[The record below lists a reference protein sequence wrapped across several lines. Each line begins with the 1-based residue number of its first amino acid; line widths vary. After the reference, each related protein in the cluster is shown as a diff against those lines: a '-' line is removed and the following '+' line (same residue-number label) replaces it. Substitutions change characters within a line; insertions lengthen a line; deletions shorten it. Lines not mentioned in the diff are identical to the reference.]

1 MKEEAQ
7 KSPAKNIVEFR
18 EICKY
23 FPGVRALDR
32 ISFRAESGQ
41 VYAFVGENGAGK
53 STLLKILNGDYTMT
67 SGKVLLNGREQH
79 FTCPKD
85 AIEAGISVIYQERQV
100 ILDMTVA
107 ENVFLGSWARGKD
120 RLIDYNRMLAET
132 RKVIEEF
139 GVSIDP
145 AARVRTLSTAH
156 QQMVE
161 IMKAYIRNAK
171 VIAFDEPT
179 ASLTDNEIG
188 VLFRIIRKLRAQG
201 KIVFYVSHRMKELEQ
216 IVDRVIVFKDGQ
228 LVAEV
233 GRQEC
238 TNQDLIRMMVGRDL
252 GDLFQSL
259 ERSDSIGETIL
270 EVRDL
275 CNYYAKNVSFEL
287 HRGEILGFSGLVGAG
302 RTELMRSIY
311 GADPTL
317 SGTVL
322 LGGKKIENRSP
333 AQAIANGI
341 ALCPEDRKEQGII
354 PTLSVG
360 MNISISVLKRLRN
373 ACLLIDAK
381 RETQLIE
388 GGIRQFKIRTPNA
401 QKKILELSGG
411 NQQKAVV
418 ARAHETNPD
427 VIILDEPTKGID
439 VGAKSEFYKM
449 ICEYAR
455 MGKGV
460 ILISSEL
467 PEIIGLSDRIIVMR
481 EGRVTGEVSRKDA
494 TEELI
499 LQYAMLGGD

>member
-275 CNYYAKNVSFEL
+275 CNYYVKNV
-287 HRGEILGFSGLVGAG
+287 ILRAASGRNPGLFRAG
-302 RTELMRSIY
+302 RR
-311 GADPTL
+311 GAH
-317 SGTVL
+317 
-322 LGGKKIENRSP
+322 
-333 AQAIANGI
+333 
-341 ALCPEDRKEQGII
+341 
-354 PTLSVG
+354 
-360 MNISISVLKRLRN
+360 
-373 ACLLIDAK
+373 
-381 RETQLIE
+381 
-388 GGIRQFKIRTPNA
+388 
-401 QKKILELSGG
+401 
-411 NQQKAVV
+411 
-418 ARAHETNPD
+418 RAHGARST
-427 VIILDEPTKGID
+427 VPTRPSPGPSCWAGRRSKTVRPLRPSRTGSPS
-439 VGAKSEFYKM
+439 APRT
-449 ICEYAR
+449 AR
-455 MGKGV
+455 SRG
-460 ILISSEL
+460 SS
-467 PEIIGLSDRIIVMR
+467 PPFRS
-481 EGRVTGEVSRKDA
+481 A
-494 TEELI
+494 
-499 LQYAMLGGD
+499 

>member
-7 KSPAKNIVEFR
+7 KSPAKNVVEFR

-67 SGKVLLNGREQH
+67 SGEVLLNGREQH

-120 RLIDYNRMLAET
+120 HLIDYGRMLAET

-179 ASLTDNEIG
+179 ASLTDNEID

-201 KIVFYVSHRMKELEQ
+201 KIVFYVSHRMKEVLRISDE
-216 IVDRVIVFKDGQ
+216 IFVLKDGE
-228 LVAEV
+228 LVTELDAREAT
-233 GRQEC
+233 EE
-238 TNQDLIRMMVGRDL
+238 LIVKHMVGRNYDDYYHRKRTFFGAEAMRLENVGGVEDKESRGAYTPRGVSLSLYEGEVL
-252 GDLFQSL
+252 G
-259 ERSDSIGETIL
+259 I
-270 EVRDL
+270 
-275 CNYYAKNVSFEL
+275 A
-287 HRGEILGFSGLVGAG
+287 GLVGAG
-302 RTELMRSIY
+302 RTELIRLIFGEDEKAPGSRVFIFGKEARIRSSKDAMRQGLAWAHPQVPDIGQYCAAEPGPPDAEAVCRQEKRAGALRNVYQKPEHPDHGDRAAGDVSF
-311 GADPTL
+311 GRQPTEGGAGQMARDAAENTHSRRADPR
-317 SGTVL
+317 
-322 LGGKKIENRSP
+322 NRR
-333 AQAIANGI
+333 G
-341 ALCPEDRKEQGII
+341 R
-354 PTLSVG
+354 
-360 MNISISVLKRLRN
+360 
-373 ACLLIDAK
+373 
-381 RETQLIE
+381 E
-388 GGIRQFKIRTPNA
+388 GG
-401 QKKILELSGG
+401 
-411 NQQKAVV
+411 
-418 ARAHETNPD
+418 
-427 VIILDEPTKGID
+427 
-439 VGAKSEFYKM
+439 
-449 ICEYAR
+449 
-455 MGKGV
+455 
-460 ILISSEL
+460 
-467 PEIIGLSDRIIVMR
+467 GL
-481 EGRVTGEVSRKDA
+481 
-494 TEELI
+494 
-499 LQYAMLGGD
+499 

>member
-1 MKEEAQ
+1 M
-7 KSPAKNIVEFR
+7 
-18 EICKY
+18 
-23 FPGVRALDR
+23 
-32 ISFRAESGQ
+32 
-41 VYAFVGENGAGK
+41 
-53 STLLKILNGDYTMT
+53 
-67 SGKVLLNGREQH
+67 
-79 FTCPKD
+79 
-85 AIEAGISVIYQERQV
+85 
-100 ILDMTVA
+100 
-107 ENVFLGSWARGKD
+107 
-120 RLIDYNRMLAET
+120 
-132 RKVIEEF
+132 
-139 GVSIDP
+139 
-145 AARVRTLSTAH
+145 
-156 QQMVE
+156 
-161 IMKAYIRNAK
+161 
-171 VIAFDEPT
+171 
-179 ASLTDNEIG
+179 
-188 VLFRIIRKLRAQG
+188 
-201 KIVFYVSHRMKELEQ
+201 
-216 IVDRVIVFKDGQ
+216 
-228 LVAEV
+228 
-233 GRQEC
+233 
-238 TNQDLIRMMVGRDL
+238 
-252 GDLFQSL
+252 
-259 ERSDSIGETIL
+259 
-270 EVRDL
+270 RDL
-275 CNYYAKNVSFEL
+275 CNYYVKNVSFEL

>member
-252 GDLFQSL
+252 GDLSL
-259 ERSDSIGETIL
+259 IHI
-270 EVRDL
+270 
-275 CNYYAKNVSFEL
+275 
-287 HRGEILGFSGLVGAG
+287 
-302 RTELMRSIY
+302 
-311 GADPTL
+311 
-317 SGTVL
+317 
-322 LGGKKIENRSP
+322 
-333 AQAIANGI
+333 
-341 ALCPEDRKEQGII
+341 
-354 PTLSVG
+354 
-360 MNISISVLKRLRN
+360 
-373 ACLLIDAK
+373 
-381 RETQLIE
+381 
-388 GGIRQFKIRTPNA
+388 
-401 QKKILELSGG
+401 
-411 NQQKAVV
+411 
-418 ARAHETNPD
+418 
-427 VIILDEPTKGID
+427 
-439 VGAKSEFYKM
+439 
-449 ICEYAR
+449 
-455 MGKGV
+455 
-460 ILISSEL
+460 
-467 PEIIGLSDRIIVMR
+467 
-481 EGRVTGEVSRKDA
+481 
-494 TEELI
+494 
-499 LQYAMLGGD
+499 

>member
-7 KSPAKNIVEFR
+7 KSPAKNVVEFR

-179 ASLTDNEIG
+179 ASLTDNEID

-233 GRQEC
+233 DRQEC

-275 CNYYAKNVSFEL
+275 CNYYVKNVSFEL

-302 RTELMRSIY
+302 APSSCARSTAPTRPSPGPSCWAGRRSKTIRPRRPSRTGSPSAPRTARSR
-311 GADPTL
+311 GSSPP
-317 SGTVL
+317 S
-322 LGGKKIENRSP
+322 RS
-333 AQAIANGI
+333 A
-341 ALCPEDRKEQGII
+341 
-354 PTLSVG
+354 
-360 MNISISVLKRLRN
+360 
-373 ACLLIDAK
+373 
-381 RETQLIE
+381 
-388 GGIRQFKIRTPNA
+388 
-401 QKKILELSGG
+401 
-411 NQQKAVV
+411 
-418 ARAHETNPD
+418 
-427 VIILDEPTKGID
+427 
-439 VGAKSEFYKM
+439 
-449 ICEYAR
+449 
-455 MGKGV
+455 
-460 ILISSEL
+460 
-467 PEIIGLSDRIIVMR
+467 
-481 EGRVTGEVSRKDA
+481 
-494 TEELI
+494 
-499 LQYAMLGGD
+499 